1 MIYSISRKE
10 YAVMTADRC
19 RIGSEDRRHRRRTF
33 LLFLSLAVLIPSLL
47 SAFSTPARA
56 ETEAPPPDGEVGSVL
71 LINLENDL
79 TLFEKAADTAVYPS
93 SSVKI
98 MTGLLA
104 CRALADRLNE
114 EVTVTAAML
123 SGVEGRRM
131 NPPLADGEVL
141 TVRDLLYA
149 AVCGGYNDASLVVAC
164 LASGSVAAFVED
176 MNREAERLSTV
187 HTRYTNPTGLHD
199 PAMATSARDVS
210 LIAREAYKNDLYMQI
225 SSSRT
230 HTVPATN
237 VADARS
243 FTNRNFLISDSS
255 QNYFNGYCRGM
266 NAGMTD
272 EGGWCVVTVCERGGA
287 ANLCIVMRGQ
297 DVATGELIPAYVY
310 TNRLLSWANRAYSY
324 RTVLTSDDVLDTLRV
339 GMTGVSKSKADIVPV
354 GDLKV
359 YLPADADADTAL
371 TYTTNLTDGGLTA
384 PLTAG
389 QVVGTVTV
397 TYEGRMVGKT
407 DLTVTE
413 DFARNGFLAG
423 LMGFRG
429 YLTSR
434 PFLITV
440 VLFLLMLLIYLRMT
454 TGPGGRYGIR
464 SARRRRV
471 NYVKRRY

>member
-1 MIYSISRKE
+1 
-10 YAVMTADRC
+10 MTQARC
-19 RIGSEDRRHRRRTF
+19 RALSETRRHCRRAF
-33 LLFLSLAVLIPSLL
+33 LLFLTVAVLLPSLL
-47 SAFSTPARA
+47 LALPLPAEA
-56 ETEAPPPDGEVGSVL
+56 ETEAPPPNGEVGSVL
-71 LINLENDL
+71 LINLENNL
-79 TLFEKAADTAVYPS
+79 TLFEKNPDTAIYPS

-98 MTGLLA
+98 MTGLLS
-104 CRALADRLNE
+104 CRALSDRLDE

-123 SGVEGRRM
+123 SGAEGRRM

-176 MNREAERLSTV
+176 MNREAQRLGTV

-210 LIAREAYKNDLYMQI
+210 LIAREAYGNALVMQI
-225 SSSRT
+225 SSART
-230 HTVPATN
+230 YTIPATN
-237 VADARS
+237 TADSRS
-243 FTNRNFLISDSS
+243 FTNRNALISDSS
-255 QNYFNGYCRGM
+255 QNYYNGYCQGM

-310 TNRLLSWANRAYSY
+310 TNRLLAWANRAYAY
-324 RTVLTSDDVLDTLRV
+324 RTVLTPDDVLDTLKV
-339 GMTGVSKSKADIVPV
+339 SMTGVSKSKADIVPV
-354 GDLKV
+354 SDLKV
-359 YLPADADADTAL
+359 YLPADADTASAL
-371 TYTTNLTDGGLTA
+371 TYTTTLRDGGLTA

-397 TYEGRMVGKT
+397 TYEGRVVGKT

-413 DFARNGFLAG
+413 DFTRNGFLSG
-423 LMGFRG
+423 LMGFRS

-440 VLFLLMLLIYLRMT
+440 VLFVILLLIYLRIT

-464 SARRRRV
+464 SVRRRRV
-471 NYVKRRY
+471 NYVKRKY